1 MGKFLG
7 LVLVVALGVG
17 IWYFV
22 AGPGSKAGSGGT
34 GHDLPAAF
42 TQQSFEEALAE
53 NKTSGKPLIVNFSA
67 SWCPPCQQMKKD
79 VWPNSSVE
87 AWIKSNAK
95 AIYVDTDKEQATAN
109 AYKIEGIPTMVVFK
123 NGKPVDRITGGRG
136 AGDFL
141 AWLDKNK

>member
-1 MGKFLG
+1 MGKFFG
-7 LVLVVALGVG
+7 FLVVVALGVG

-22 AGPGSKAGSGGT
+22 AGPGSKGGST

-67 SWCPPCQQMKKD
+67 SWCPPCQQMKRD

-95 AIYVDTDKEQATAN
+95 AIYVDTDEHGDTAN
-109 AYKIEGIPTMVVFK
+109 AYQIKGIPTMIVFK
-123 NGKPVDRITGGRG
+123 GGKPVDRISGGRG

-141 AWLDKNK
+141 AWLEKNK

>member
-1 MGKFLG
+1 MGKFFG
-7 LVLVVALGVG
+7 LLVVVALGVG

-22 AGPGSKAGSGGT
+22 AGPGSKGGAA

-67 SWCPPCQQMKKD
+67 SWCPPCQQMKKE

-87 AWIKSNAK
+87 AWIKSNGK
-95 AIYVDTDKEQATAN
+95 AIYVDTDEHGDTAN
-109 AYKIEGIPTMVVFK
+109 AYQIKGIPTMIVFK
-123 NGKPVDRITGGRG
+123 GGKPVDRISGGRG

-141 AWLDKNK
+141 AWLEKNK